1 MPIPTIDSPMY
12 NASQAFAGVPY
23 APTVSPTSNWP
34 ADKSVHDTI
43 QKMAALARSN
53 AEHPTVIAAVKDA
66 TQSLLP
72 TATDREICTAI
83 FYWIKDHVQFVEDE
97 TLNQV
102 ALGMSEYDAIDT
114 ELLIAPSYLLSMQH
128 PMGDCDDFSTLC
140 AAMLLV
146 LRFKVAF
153 VTIAA
158 DQSEP
163 NRLSHVYVKV
173 WMEDENKG
181 MYLDCSHGAF
191 PDWEHGEYT
200 RKLEW
205 GIS

>member
-1 MPIPTIDSPMY
+1 MVFGITGRMLQGETISSMPIPAIDSPMY

-34 ADKSVHDTI
+34 IDQSVHDTI

-72 TATDREICTAI
+72 TATDREICAAI

-97 TLNQV
+97 TLNQA

-128 PMGDCDDFSTLC
+128 PKWVS
-140 AAMLLV
+140 
-146 LRFKVAF
+146 
-153 VTIAA
+153 
-158 DQSEP
+158 
-163 NRLSHVYVKV
+163 
-173 WMEDENKG
+173 
-181 MYLDCSHGAF
+181 
-191 PDWEHGEYT
+191 
-200 RKLEW
+200 
-205 GIS
+205 